1 MRIII
6 FCFVFLLQCA
16 MLSAQT
22 VGIGTTTPNASA
34 QLDIVSTNKGLL
46 IPRMTAAQRAAIASP
61 AIGLMVYETTTNSL
75 WLYNG
80 TVWVQQSS
88 GGVSPWAVSGN
99 NIYNTN
105 SSNVGIGT
113 STPSS
118 KFSVAGNLLV
128 TGGDISINDPYGTLF
143 FQVSSTARASIAMG
157 GLNDDLSIGTL
168 AFNNLGKMYF
178 KTQSVNRMTIEPN
191 GDVGVGF
198 TSPSYK
204 LDVNGN
210 TRTVGNFIAE
220 DGYIQIKNT
229 TDSKLWNMQY
239 SSGTGRLLFLES
251 GVERVILQNGGNVGI
266 GETFP
271 AEKLHVNGNTMIDG
285 DATLNTVNPTIQLQ
299 NSDVNKGFIQLSGDN
314 IRIGTNS
321 GNTVGKFVIRTNGG
335 DRVFV
340 DESGNVNIG
349 SQTDAPGYKL
359 RVDGKMICEEVKVK
373 LSTAWPDYVFDDKH
387 KLMTI
392 GELSKFIRQNKH
404 LPNIPSAKEIESN
417 GMEVGDMQKRMME
430 KIEELT
436 LYIISLQQQ
445 IDNLKKESR

>member
-143 FQVSSTARASIAMG
+143 FQVSST
-157 GLNDDLSIGTL
+157 
-168 AFNNLGKMYF
+168 
-178 KTQSVNRMTIEPN
+178 
-191 GDVGVGF
+191 
-198 TSPSYK
+198 
-204 LDVNGN
+204 
-210 TRTVGNFIAE
+210 
-220 DGYIQIKNT
+220 
-229 TDSKLWNMQY
+229 
-239 SSGTGRLLFLES
+239 
-251 GVERVILQNGGNVGI
+251 
-266 GETFP
+266 
-271 AEKLHVNGNTMIDG
+271 
-285 DATLNTVNPTIQLQ
+285 
-299 NSDVNKGFIQLSGDN
+299 
-314 IRIGTNS
+314 
-321 GNTVGKFVIRTNGG
+321 
-335 DRVFV
+335 
-340 DESGNVNIG
+340 
-349 SQTDAPGYKL
+349 
-359 RVDGKMICEEVKVK
+359 
-373 LSTAWPDYVFDDKH
+373 
-387 KLMTI
+387 
-392 GELSKFIRQNKH
+392 
-404 LPNIPSAKEIESN
+404 
-417 GMEVGDMQKRMME
+417 
-430 KIEELT
+430 
-436 LYIISLQQQ
+436 
-445 IDNLKKESR
+445 